1 MEYFLLILKFLPMVM
16 EIVKMIQQARLTSEA
31 TQEMIDDLQMTADY
45 LVQRANTA
53 GTQVDKTEEAVDND
67 PNNRDNS

>member
-53 GTQVDKTEEAVDND
+53 GAQVDKSEEAVDND

>member
-1 MEYFLLILKFLPMVM
+1 
-16 EIVKMIQQARLTSEA
+16 MIQQARLTSEA

-53 GTQVDKTEEAVDND
+53 GAQVDKSEEAVDND

>member
-53 GTQVDKTEEAVDND
+53 GAQVDKSEDAVDND